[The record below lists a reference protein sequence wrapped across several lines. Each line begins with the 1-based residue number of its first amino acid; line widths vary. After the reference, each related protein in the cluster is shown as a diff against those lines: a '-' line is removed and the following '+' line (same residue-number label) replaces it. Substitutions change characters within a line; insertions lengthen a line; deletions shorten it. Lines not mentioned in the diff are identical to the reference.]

1 MEDPQFDYTNSTV
14 SGDANAF
21 CFLEAMGDQFVFQ
34 RRRRLP
40 SFETIL
46 RCVATQ
52 EFLCSDTKNRSWLN
66 KKDVKLFF
74 PSLYRS
80 GLPRGYYVDSKCE
93 TPRLGL
99 IRIDSKLL
107 PLRRIVEKTIQQVE
121 KHRKNRAFARLI
133 SENQFSIHWLLP
145 TQAKVDA
152 LRLLLKQKRLCVSVE
167 ASVSQM
173 LFKGAI
179 HGLMHSPMSR
189 V

>member
-21 CFLEAMGDQFVFQ
+21 CFLEAIGDQFVFQ

-40 SFETIL
+40 SFEAIL
-46 RCVATQ
+46 RCVTTQ